1 MKLISEHR
9 SEYFSLHF
17 CLTLDFLDD
26 NENDSEEI
34 NELSRLQDQGNQDS
48 QVGGAITEAEGAKS
62 NPTIDN
68 SMVPSDQNQSAS
80 DTLASISDFLK
91 SREGESASPG
101 RQDQHFSRSTFSF
114 IPIYEFDYRLEI
126 E

>member
-1 MKLISEHR
+1 M
-9 SEYFSLHF
+9 HF

-26 NENDSEEI
+26 NENDNEEI

-91 SREGESASPG
+91 SREGESTGPG
-101 RQDQHFSRSTFSF
+101 RQDQPFARCNFSF
-114 IPIYEFDYRLEI
+114 IPIYEFEYRLEI
-126 E
+126 EWKRLL